1 MPTLPVPLRILVA
14 HNAYQLRG
22 GEDSVVEAEV
32 ALLRDHGHEV
42 RLYQRSND
50 DINGMSKASAAL
62 QTLWSGRTQSDAAAL
77 FAQFQPQVLHAH
89 NTFPLIS
96 PSLYWAAARARVP
109 VVQTL
114 HNFRLICPQ
123 ALLMRDGRVCED
135 CVGHMPWR
143 AARHACYR
151 GSTAQSAVVA
161 GMVQLHRA
169 LGTWQHKVARYIALN
184 AFCRD
189 RFIAGGLPAERLCI
203 KPNFVDLPEPPP
215 GPRQGLLFVG
225 RLSEEKGVA
234 VLAAAAAQ
242 LAADVRVQ
250 VAGSGPLQGLLQ
262 DTAQVHLLGALAPAD
277 VYQAMG
283 RATALLVPSIWYE
296 NFPRTVVEAFACGT
310 PVIASRIGALATLV
324 DDGRTGLL
332 FNPGDPADLAAKM
345 AWAHHH
351 PDEMAAMG
359 RQARAHYLREL
370 TGESNHR
377 QLLAIYGEAMAETR
391 ADAAA

>member
-1 MPTLPVPLRILVA
+1 MHMPLRILIA
-14 HNAYQLRG
+14 HNTYQQRG
-22 GEDSVVEAEV
+22 GEDAVVEAEV
-32 ALLRDHGHEV
+32 ALLRAHGHEV

-50 DINGMSKASAAL
+50 DINSMSKASAAL
-62 QTLWSGRTQSDAAAL
+62 QTLWSSRTQNDAAAL

-123 ALLMRDGRVCED
+123 ALLMREGQVCED
-135 CVGHMPWR
+135 CVGHIPWR

-151 GSTAQSAVVA
+151 SSVAQSAVVA
-161 GMVQLHRA
+161 GMVQMHRA

-189 RFIAGGLPAERLCI
+189 RFVAGGLPRERIRI
-203 KPNFVDLPEPPP
+203 KPNFVDLPEPPA

-225 RLSEEKGVA
+225 RLSEEKGVG
-234 VLAAAAAQ
+234 VLAAAAAMGPPGMS
-242 LAADVRVQ
+242 VQ
-250 VAGSGPLQGLLQ
+250 VVGGGPLQSLLQ
-262 DTAQVHLLGALAPAD
+262 ASNQVSLLGALAPAE

-283 RATALLVPSIWYE
+283 RARALLVPSIWYE

-332 FNPGDPADLAAKM
+332 FKPGDAADLAVKM
-345 AWAHHH
+345 AWAQAH

-359 RQARAHYLREL
+359 RQARAHYEREL
-370 TGESNHR
+370 TGESNQR
-377 QLLAIYGEAMAETR
+377 QLLAIYDEAMAEGP
-391 ADAAA
+391 A

>member
-1 MPTLPVPLRILVA
+1 MPDAPTALRILVA
-14 HNAYQLRG
+14 HNAYQQRG

-32 ALLRDHGHEV
+32 ALLRAHGHEV
-42 RLYQRSND
+42 QLYQRSND
-50 DINGMSKASAAL
+50 DINGMSKASAAW
-62 QTLWSGRTQSDAAAL
+62 QTLWSGRTQSDAATL
-77 FAQFQPQVLHAH
+77 FQRFRPQVLHVH

-123 ALLMRDGRVCED
+123 ALLMREGRVCED
-135 CVGHMPWR
+135 CVGHVPWR

-151 GSTAQSAVVA
+151 ASTAQSTVVA

-189 RFIAGGLPAERLCI
+189 RFVAGGLPAERIRI
-203 KPNFVDLPEPPP
+203 KPNFVDLPEPGA
-215 GPRQGLLFVG
+215 GPRDGLLFVG

-242 LAADVRVQ
+242 GPDGLSIQ
-250 VAGSGPLQGLLQ
+250 VAGSGPLQGLFQ
-262 DTAQVHLLGALAPAD
+262 ANPQVKLLGALAPAQ

-283 RATALLVPSIWYE
+283 QARALVLPSICYE
-296 NFPRTVVEAFACGT
+296 GFPRTVAEAFASGL
-310 PVIASRIGALATLV
+310 PVIASRIGSLATLV

-332 FNPGDPADLAAKM
+332 FNPGDAADLAAKM
-345 AWAHHH
+345 AWAHGH

-359 RQARAHYLREL
+359 RLARTHYLREL

-377 QLLAIYGEAMAETR
+377 QLLAIYGEAMAEVP
-391 ADAAA
+391 A

>member
-1 MPTLPVPLRILVA
+1 
-14 HNAYQLRG
+14 
-22 GEDSVVEAEV
+22 
-32 ALLRDHGHEV
+32 
-42 RLYQRSND
+42 
-50 DINGMSKASAAL
+50 
-62 QTLWSGRTQSDAAAL
+62 
-77 FAQFQPQVLHAH
+77 
-89 NTFPLIS
+89 
-96 PSLYWAAARARVP
+96 
-109 VVQTL
+109 
-114 HNFRLICPQ
+114 
-123 ALLMRDGRVCED
+123 MREGRVCED
-135 CVGHMPWR
+135 CVGHVPWR

-189 RFIAGGLPAERLCI
+189 RFVAGGLPAERLRI
-203 KPNFVDLPEPPP
+203 KPNFVDLPEPAP

-242 LAADVRVQ
+242 GPASLAVQ
-250 VAGSGPLQGLLQ
+250 VAGSGPLLGLLHAS
-262 DTAQVHLLGALAPAD
+262 TLANAQTNTQVQLLGALAPD
-277 VYQAMG
+277 QVYQAMG
-283 RATALLVPSIWYE
+283 RARALLVPSIWYE

-332 FNPGDPADLAAKM
+332 FNPGDATDLAAKM
-345 AWAHHH
+345 AWAHNH
-351 PDEMAAMG
+351 PDEMATMG
-359 RQARAHYLREL
+359 RQARAHYQREL

-377 QLLAIYGEAMAETR
+377 QLLAIYEEAMAETT
-391 ADAAA
+391 APAPA